1 MTTSSLFIA
10 LCGVGWIVAYVEA
23 LRIGLKD
30 KTYAIPFLT
39 LALNFTWEI
48 YYTIQGY
55 HEFGYHVSTYVNFLW
70 VLIDIGILYT
80 YFRFGRKE
88 VKGSDMQFYIQA
100 FIFIL
105 SCFFI
110 HHYTFQ
116 WLGIVKGALYSG
128 FSINF
133 VMSFLFIRLFYRR
146 GGASGQSLIIAISKC
161 FGTFSSTVLIG
172 MIGSKTA
179 GGVNKYIL
187 FLGLMIFVVDLFYIY
202 LLAKEKKASP
212 KKPIAIKD

>member
-1 MTTSSLFIA
+1 MTISSLFIA
-10 LCGVGWIVAYVEA
+10 LCGIGWIIAYIEA
-23 LRIGLKD
+23 LRIGFRD

-48 YYTIQGY
+48 LYTIQGF
-55 HEFGYHVSTYVNFLW
+55 HVFGYHVSTYVNFLW

-80 YFRFGRKE
+80 YFKYGRKE
-88 VKGSDMQFYIQA
+88 VKTSDTVFYVQA
-100 FIFIL
+100 LLFIL
-105 SCFFI
+105 LSYII
-110 HHYTFQ
+110 HYYIFQ
-116 WLGIVKGALYSG
+116 WLGIVQGALYTG

-133 VMSFLFIRLFYRR
+133 IMSFLFVRLFYRR
-146 GGASGQSLIIAISKC
+146 GGSKGQSLLIAISKC

-187 FLGLMIFVVDLFYIY
+187 FLGLIILVVDLFYIY
-202 LLAKEKKASP
+202 LLVKDKKSKRQKISVA
-212 KKPIAIKD
+212 